1 MTPQEPTF
9 PPSRFEEKDF
19 FVPGTETVE
28 DAHRQWN
35 WLAARLGLACT
46 ERKVQRLAFK
56 SNNNNFVAEVG
67 HLIHDDSSL
76 WLVSG
81 IFEPHG
87 KSNTDP
93 WAIMMFQ
100 IRAGEVAFRK
110 PAWQVPQGTVEQ
122 AFDFRQPEE
131 QSGA

>member
-1 MTPQEPTF
+1 MANQEPTF
-9 PPSRFEEKDF
+9 PPTRFEQKDF
-19 FVPGTETVE
+19 FVPGTETAE

-56 SNNNNFVAEVG
+56 SNNNDFVAEVG
-67 HLIHDDSSL
+67 HYIHDGSGL

-81 IFEPHG
+81 IFEPYG
-87 KSNTDP
+87 TSRSDP

-100 IRAGEVAFRK
+100 IRKGEIAFRE
-110 PAWQVPQGTVEQ
+110 PAWQVAQGTVEQ

-131 QSGA
+131 KPGI